1 MDGAEDDLSAGGGA
15 EGGFDESEKVDVNE
29 LIATRKAKLSYLTRQ
44 KNVITT
50 LINNDDDLLDVCGRF
65 KRFENTLTEFLDL
78 QAQVQQLLS
87 ASDRETDRTNWFEPK
102 RLVFEEFMDYAK
114 GWIQSQPAH
123 EAESLPLECLRMNPF
138 PALPHPPDNIQPEDS
153 ISTTSS
159 QRSASA
165 RMRTEAECAG
175 LLAKA
180 KALKKKPK
188 LDLEAARIK
197 TQQEKV
203 ELEAEMAAATA
214 KLEVLRA
221 ISTPPRIKGAT
232 SQPIMS
238 TVRADKASN
247 RAHRTLEL
255 FDPSSHGELSQND
268 DDDVEEEN

>member
-15 EGGFDESEKVDVNE
+15 ED
-29 LIATRKAKLSYLTRQ
+29 A
-44 KNVITT
+44 
-50 LINNDDDLLDVCGRF
+50 CGRF

-102 RLVFEEFMDYAK
+102 RLAFEEFMDYAK

-123 EAESLPLECLRMNPF
+123 EAESLPLECLRMNPS

-165 RMRTEAECAG
+165 RKRTEAECTG

-180 KALKKKPK
+180 KAL
-188 LDLEAARIK
+188 
-197 TQQEKV
+197 EKN
-203 ELEAEMAAATA
+203 TNWIW
-214 KLEVLRA
+214 KR
-221 ISTPPRIKGAT
+221 
-232 SQPIMS
+232 
-238 TVRADKASN
+238 
-247 RAHRTLEL
+247 LEL
-255 FDPSSHGELSQND
+255 KLNRKRLNWKQKWPLQQQSWKSSAQYRHHPE
-268 DDDVEEEN
+268 